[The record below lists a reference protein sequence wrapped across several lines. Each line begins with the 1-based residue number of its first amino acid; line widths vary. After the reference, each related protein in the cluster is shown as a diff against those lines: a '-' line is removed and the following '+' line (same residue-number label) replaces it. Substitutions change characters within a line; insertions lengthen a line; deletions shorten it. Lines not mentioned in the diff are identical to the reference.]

1 MEAGMT
7 VTPYRNN
14 VEKIT
19 KQAKALGAEYLRQ
32 YSAEYLRLYEAEY
45 LRMYGMI
52 KALEIAHEKAC
63 QYLENS
69 LPPRPGAF

>member
-1 MEAGMT
+1 MT
-7 VTPYRNN
+7 VAPYRNN

-19 KQAKALGAEYLRQ
+19 KQAKALGAEYLRL
-32 YSAEYLRLYEAEY
+32 YRAEYLRLY
-45 LRMYGMI
+45 RMTT
-52 KALEIAHEKAC
+52 ALEIAHEKAR